1 GQTPHPG
8 PRALRPAAGDHTAA
22 GGAAK
27 KTPLPASNE
36 SFGLHLNRHTAAWD
50 ERWRAAGLHVAGDDA
65 AQLALRF
72 ALYHLY
78 GSANPSDEHVSIGV
92 RALSGKKYKGHV
104 FWDTEIYLLP
114 VYTFTYPAAAKALLM
129 YRCHALTAAKER
141 ARRLGY
147 GGALYAW
154 ESADTGEDVTPES
167 VIVGGEV
174 VKVLTGL
181 QEHHISADIAYA
193 VWQYWQATHD
203 VEFLTQAGA
212 EILIETARFWATRG
226 RLESDGRYHIR
237 TVIGPDEH

>member
-78 GSANPSDEHVSIGV
+78 GSANPSDEHVSIGA
-92 RALSGKKYKGHV
+92 RALSGKKYRDMSSGTRK
-104 FWDTEIYLLP
+104 FICCRSTPLP
-114 VYTFTYPAAAKALLM
+114 TPRPPR
-129 YRCHALTAAKER
+129 RC
-141 ARRLGY
+141 
-147 GGALYAW
+147 
-154 ESADTGEDVTPES
+154 
-167 VIVGGEV
+167 
-174 VKVLTGL
+174 
-181 QEHHISADIAYA
+181 
-193 VWQYWQATHD
+193 
-203 VEFLTQAGA
+203 
-212 EILIETARFWATRG
+212 
-226 RLESDGRYHIR
+226 
-237 TVIGPDEH
+237 